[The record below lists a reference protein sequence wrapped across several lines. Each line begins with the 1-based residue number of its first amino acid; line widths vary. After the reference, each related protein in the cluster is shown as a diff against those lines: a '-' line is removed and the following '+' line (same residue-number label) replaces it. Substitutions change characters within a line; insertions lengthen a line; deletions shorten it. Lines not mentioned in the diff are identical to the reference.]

1 MNTDLKKLRL
11 DALVKGQE
19 AEDLRKKWIALT
31 NDDPI
36 ENDLALSKYVK
47 SKNQHFLTI
56 LTIFPSNLRI
66 RS

>member
-1 MNTDLKKLRL
+1 MGTMNTDLKKLRL

-19 AEDLRKKWIALT
+19 AEDLRKKWMSLT

-47 SKNQHFLTI
+47 SKNQHLD
-56 LTIFPSNLRI
+56 LI
-66 RS
+66 RLIREVQG

>member
-1 MNTDLKKLRL
+1 MGTMNTDLKKLRL

-19 AEDLRKKWIALT
+19 SEDLSKKWMALT

-47 SKNQHFLTI
+47 SKNQHLD
-56 LTIFPSNLRI
+56 LI
-66 RS
+66 RLIREVQEK

>member
-19 AEDLRKKWIALT
+19 SEDLRKKWMALT

-36 ENDLALSKYVK
+36 ENRKHESEGIPNCAGPGFCV
-47 SKNQHFLTI
+47 HA
-56 LTIFPSNLRI
+56 
-66 RS
+66 

>member
-19 AEDLRKKWIALT
+19 AEDLRKKQMALT

-36 ENDLALSKYVK
+36 ENDLALSRYVK
-47 SKNQHFLTI
+47 SKGQYLDLI
-56 LTIFPSNLRI
+56 QQLKEAQGE
-66 RS
+66 

>member
-19 AEDLRKKWIALT
+19 AEDLRKKWMSLT

-47 SKNQHFLTI
+47 SKNQHLD
-56 LTIFPSNLRI
+56 LI
-66 RS
+66 RLIREVQEK